1 MQFNLENKKI
11 NYKPKIVVAVAGY
24 SFTPNFVFSWSKF
37 TVSVANTQKV
47 ELTYTNA
54 YSPNIYHCRNILL
67 GGNNLAGEYQPPWQN
82 KFDYDYIVFI
92 DTDQVFEPE
101 QVYKLVDTME
111 TNPDIEVLAGIYCM
125 ADGHLSTVILDWD
138 EQYFSQNGRFEFKTP
153 AELQEL
159 ALEMPRNLV
168 QAFYGGLGFS
178 VFRKGVFDKLK
189 YPWFEPLTHK
199 VGMGTDLMGED
210 VSLFYKMNQAGIKF
224 WIDPYI
230 YVGHEKYQ
238 VLKPMGYVPP
248 HLNPDGTP
256 KNS

>member
-37 TVSVANTQKV
+37 TVSVANTQKL

-92 DTDQVFEPE
+92 DTDQVFEPD

-138 EQYFSQNGRFEFKTP
+138 EQYFSMNGRFEFKTP
-153 AELQEL
+153 AELQEM

-178 VFRKGVFDKLK
+178 IFRKGVFDKLK

-199 VGMGTDLMGED
+199 VGMGIDLMGED

-238 VLKPMGYVPP
+238 VLKPMGYIPP
-248 HLNPDGTP
+248 HLNPDGSP
-256 KNS
+256 KTS

>member
-11 NYKPKIVVAVAGY
+11 NYKPKVVVAVAGY

-37 TVSVANTQKV
+37 TVSVANTQKIDI
-47 ELTYTNA
+47 TYTNA

-67 GGNNLAGEYQPPWQN
+67 GGNNLAGEFQPPWQN

-101 QVYKLVDTME
+101 QVYKLIDTME

-125 ADGHLSTVILDWD
+125 ADAYFSTVILDWD

-178 VFRKGVFDKLK
+178 IFRKGVFDKLR

-238 VLKPMGYVPP
+238 ILKPMGYVPP

-256 KNS
+256 KSS